1 MALTIQSRQEQNPAP
16 LTQIHVNIVSSL
28 RHWGVQVQGPADII
42 PSWHPS
48 MGLPGFE
55 CNGKLTK

>member
-1 MALTIQSRQEQNPAP
+1 MTLTVQSPQEQNLAP
-16 LTQIHVNIVSSL
+16 LRQIRVNIVSIL
-28 RHWGVQVQGPADII
+28 RLWDVQVQRPADII